1 MLTQLAATAATWGLT
16 VPVALA
22 ALLAGSLSAGLVVV
36 IESIRSFRA
45 RSHNAAQL
53 RDLLEVASEGILVHC
68 EGEIVEANE
77 PLCELVGLKRD
88 EMLGRSVLQFVQPG
102 TSVPTIRYV
111 MGSDGQAGAVPLG
124 MVASGGRQFSVSA
137 SIRPLWYRGRSATAV
152 ALRDMTDIRKTEVW
166 AQHLASH
173 DPLTDLANSAL
184 FEKTLSGA
192 LAMAVHHARPVAV
205 LRIEID
211 DFRTANEEWG
221 HAVGDRLLQLFAERL
236 RELSEADYTLA
247 RLRGD
252 SFAVLMPRVE
262 RIDAA
267 GAAANKFLT
276 ALNKP
281 FQLDGRG
288 ISLVVAI
295 GVAVHPTDGETSAS
309 LMSNAGTALDR
320 AKKEGAGRVCF
331 FEQSA
336 DMAMRRKVAM
346 RRDLRA
352 AVANRKLELYYQ
364 PLMECH
370 GPSIAGYEALLR
382 WKHPVHGAVSP
393 AEFVP
398 LAEEIGLIT
407 ELGAWVMETACAEAA
422 SWENPAFIAVNL
434 SPAQFL
440 MPDMPGDV
448 ARILARTGLSADR
461 LELEVTEG
469 LLIADPDRAMATLLA
484 LKEQGISIA
493 LDDFGTGY
501 SSLSYLQRFPFNRIK
516 IDKSFVK
523 GMGKS
528 AQADAIVDAVMALGR
543 SLHLVVTAE
552 GVETVEQFEALRR
565 RGCEIAQGFLFSP
578 ALPAAAIRG
587 MRYDVTL
594 CKMVRPEDSK
604 EANFIFA

>member
-1 MLTQLAATAATWGLT
+1 MLTQLLAAASAPGLLVPLVVAAFLIGAVSAVIATAIQSVRSARLRSRN
-16 VPVALA
+16 
-22 ALLAGSLSAGLVVV
+22 AG
-36 IESIRSFRA
+36 
-45 RSHNAAQL
+45 QL

-68 EGEIVEANE
+68 EGEIVEANG
-77 PLCELVGLKRD
+77 PFCRLVGLERQD
-88 EMLGRSVLQFVQPG
+88 VLGRSVLQFLQPG
-102 TSVPTIRYV
+102 TSVPIIRQI
-111 MGSDGQAGAVPLG
+111 MGAEGQSGTVPLG
-124 MVASGGRQFSVSA
+124 MVAADGRQFSVAA
-137 SIRPLWYRGRSATAV
+137 STRPLRHRARSAFAV

-166 AQHLASH
+166 AQHLSSH

-184 FEKTLSGA
+184 FEKALSGA

-205 LRIEID
+205 LRFEID

-221 HAVGDRLLQLFAERL
+221 HAAGDRLLQLFAERL
-236 RELSEADYTLA
+236 RELSEPDYTLA

-252 SFAVLMPRVE
+252 SFAVLLPRVE

-267 GAAANKFLT
+267 GAAANRFLT
-276 ALNKP
+276 GLNKP
-281 FQLDGRG
+281 FHLDGRS
-288 ISLVVAI
+288 ITLIVAI

-309 LMSNAGTALDR
+309 LMSNAGTALER
-320 AKKEGAGRVCF
+320 ARKEGAGRVCF

-364 PLMECH
+364 PLMECR

-407 ELGAWVMETACAEAA
+407 ELGAWVLETACAEAA
-422 SWENPAFIAVNL
+422 SWDNPAFIAVNL

-448 ARILARTGLSADR
+448 ARVLARTGLSPDR

-469 LLIADPDRAMATLLA
+469 LLIADPDRAMASLLA

-565 RGCEIAQGFLFSP
+565 RDCEIAQGFLFSP
-578 ALPAAAIRG
+578 ALPAAQIRG
-587 MRYDVTL
+587 MRYDVAL

-604 EANFIFA
+604 ESNYAFA

>member
-1 MLTQLAATAATWGLT
+1 
-16 VPVALA
+16 
-22 ALLAGSLSAGLVVV
+22 
-36 IESIRSFRA
+36 
-45 RSHNAAQL
+45 
-53 RDLLEVASEGILVHC
+53 
-68 EGEIVEANE
+68 
-77 PLCELVGLKRD
+77 
-88 EMLGRSVLQFVQPG
+88 
-102 TSVPTIRYV
+102 
-111 MGSDGQAGAVPLG
+111 
-124 MVASGGRQFSVSA
+124 
-137 SIRPLWYRGRSATAV
+137 
-152 ALRDMTDIRKTEVW
+152 
-166 AQHLASH
+166 
-173 DPLTDLANSAL
+173 
-184 FEKTLSGA
+184 
-192 LAMAVHHARPVAV
+192 MAVHHARPVAV
-205 LRIEID
+205 LRLEID

-221 HAVGDRLLQLFAERL
+221 HATGDRLLQLFAERL
-236 RELSEADYTLA
+236 RELSEHDYTLA

-252 SFAVLMPRVE
+252 SFAVLLPRIE

-267 GAAANKFLT
+267 GTAANRFLT

-281 FQLDGRG
+281 FHLDGRS
-288 ISLVVAI
+288 IALVVAI
-295 GVAVHPTDGETSAS
+295 GVAVHPTDGETPAS
-309 LMSNAGTALDR
+309 LMSNAGTALER

-364 PLMECH
+364 PLMECR

-407 ELGAWVMETACAEAA
+407 ELGAWVLETACAEAA
-422 SWENPAFIAVNL
+422 SWDNPAFIAVNL

-448 ARILARTGLSADR
+448 ARVLARTGLSADR

-565 RGCEIAQGFLFSP
+565 RDCEIAQGFLFSP
-578 ALPAAAIRG
+578 ALPAAQIRG
-587 MRYDVTL
+587 MRYDVAL
-594 CKMVRPEDSK
+594 CKMVRPEDSR
-604 EANFIFA
+604 EPNYAFA

>member
-1 MLTQLAATAATWGLT
+1 MLMQLSAAAAAYGLT
-16 VPVALA
+16 LPAVLA
-22 ALLAGSLSAGLVVV
+22 ALLVGVLSAGLTVAVQSAGNV
-36 IESIRSFRA
+36 RSRL
-45 RSHNAAQL
+45 RNALQL
-53 RDLLEVASEGILVHC
+53 RDFLEVASEGVLVHC
-68 EGEIVEANE
+68 EGEIVEANA
-77 PLCELVGLKRD
+77 PLCELVGLHRD
-88 EMLGRSVLQFVQPG
+88 QMVGRSILQFVQPG

-111 MGSDGQAGAVPLG
+111 MGADGQPGTVPIG
-124 MVASGGRQFSVSA
+124 MVASDGRPFSVTA
-137 SIRPLWYRGRSATAV
+137 SIRPLRYRGRPAVAV

-173 DPLTDLANSAL
+173 DPLTDLANSGL
-184 FEKTLSGA
+184 FEKTLSSA

-205 LRIEID
+205 IRFEID

-236 RELSEADYTLA
+236 RELSDSDYTLA

-252 SFAVLMPRVE
+252 SFAALLPRIE

-281 FQLDGRG
+281 FHLDGRA
-288 ISLVVAI
+288 ITLVVAI

-331 FEQSA
+331 FEHAA

-364 PLMECH
+364 PLMECQ

-382 WKHPVHGAVSP
+382 WKHPVHGAISP

-587 MRYDVTL
+587 MRYDVAL
-594 CKMVRPEDSK
+594 CKMVRPEDSR
-604 EANFIFA
+604 EANYAFA